1 MEMRSEQKMAGGEM
15 RDKQIREWGRWVR
28 SDEGV
33 GEDLTNLRT
42 FHQSERSDN
51 ITHLTSLNVTNVT
64 FHHLS
69 VNQSYAHY
77 YTLLDVLNSYFS
89 NEGDNNGKLIV
100 CAYLDLNKQT
110 SKKLRF
116 TAF

>member
-1 MEMRSEQKMAGGEM
+1 MISKSGNERG
-15 RDKQIREWGRWVR
+15 WVR

-69 VNQSYAHY
+69 VNQSYARY
-77 YTLLDVLNSYFS
+77 CTLLDVLNSNFL
-89 NEGDNNGKLIV
+89 NKEHNNGNVTIR
-100 CAYLDLNKQT
+100 AYLDLNKQT